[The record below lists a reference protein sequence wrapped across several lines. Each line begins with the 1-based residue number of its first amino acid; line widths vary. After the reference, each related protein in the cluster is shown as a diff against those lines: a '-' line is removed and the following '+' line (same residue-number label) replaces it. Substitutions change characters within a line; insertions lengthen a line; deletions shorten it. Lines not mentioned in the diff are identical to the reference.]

1 MAQII
6 SLFTPLY
13 GLNRKLMNYMKK
25 NRNRIQWIEQENIIQ
40 TDIVLYPQCLMNI
53 KYNPI
58 PVGKDYLIEEV
69 PEIIFDRE
77 KIKIQKDILLTKNK

>member
-1 MAQII
+1 
-6 SLFTPLY
+6 
-13 GLNRKLMNYMKK
+13 
-25 NRNRIQWIEQENIIQ
+25 
-40 TDIVLYPQCLMNI
+40 MNI